1 MLDPPIVGASPEAP
15 PMVTPIDALQQL
27 PLAVALRES
36 VWAFPLLEI
45 VHIAAFAAMI
55 GSVLTIDMRVFGL
68 RKALPLVELGK
79 LGAGIALV
87 AFAVV
92 GASGSLLFLTDP
104 GGYIANRAFAVKF
117 ALIALAGTNMIV
129 FHARGSLAR
138 PDVIAKAQAAL
149 SLLLWLGVI
158 GAGRLIAYV

>member
-1 MLDPPIVGASPEAP
+1 
-15 PMVTPIDALQQL
+15 MVAPIDALQQL

-45 VHIAAFAAMI
+45 VHIAAIAAMV

-79 LGAGIALV
+79 LGAGIAV
-87 AFAVV
+87 SAFAVIV
-92 GASGSLLFLTDP
+92 ASGILLFLTDP
-104 GGYIANRAFAVKF
+104 VGYIANRAFAIKLG
-117 ALIALAGTNMIV
+117 LIALAATNMV
-129 FHARGSLAR
+129 AFHARGSLAR
-138 PDVIAKAQAAL
+138 PDAIAKAQAAL